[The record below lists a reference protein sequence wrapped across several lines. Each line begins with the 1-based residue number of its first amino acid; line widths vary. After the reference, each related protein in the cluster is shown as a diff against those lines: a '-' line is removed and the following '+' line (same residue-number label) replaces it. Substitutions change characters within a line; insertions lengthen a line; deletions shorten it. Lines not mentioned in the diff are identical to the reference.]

1 MTKPVSPQTIE
12 MYMDRAGKLRA
23 EAIRAS
29 FAEFGQAIK
38 NEQSSDYPADRT
50 TLRAPL

>member
-38 NEQSSDYPADRT
+38 GLFTKTNKALTIPRTEQ
-50 TLRAPL
+50 L